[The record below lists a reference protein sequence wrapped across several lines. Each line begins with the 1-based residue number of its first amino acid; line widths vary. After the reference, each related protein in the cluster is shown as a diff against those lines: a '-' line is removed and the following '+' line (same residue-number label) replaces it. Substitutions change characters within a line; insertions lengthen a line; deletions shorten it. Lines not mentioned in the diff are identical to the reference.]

1 MYKPK
6 VIIHTFPNVT
16 LSCNFHA
23 LQLLLELPGVKE
35 EDVAKLEERIQ
46 QSTQNNPTGK
56 TSKHDKAKKD
66 VFRKIVSGVRILLY
80 LL

>member
-1 MYKPK
+1 MC
-6 VIIHTFPNVT
+6 T
-16 LSCNFHA
+16 

-66 VFRKIVSGVRILLY
+66 IFRKIVSGVRILIYLLTIFSCLY
-80 LL
+80 LGGVLMT